1 MTSTGNNTDMSL
13 GAYLQNW
20 LRSRRNEVR
29 PRTFDDYKRNIDL
42 LTKELGRIKLSAL
55 TPDDIE
61 RASARILDAGISPQT
76 MLHCHRRLTTALN
89 AAVSQNL
96 IPSNPMYRVDKMET
110 PPQSVRILTASERE
124 RVLRAASTTEIT
136 SVVFTAMHTGLK
148 RGELLALK
156 RDAINLEQGTLTV
169 THTLSNSK
177 GSVARLPALLGS
189 QRTISLDDKV
199 IQHLE
204 PYLDINDDAFLFKRS
219 TGEQILPNYATHV
232 FKKLVRKIG
241 LYDVQFQ
248 DLRHAYVAMQIEAGK
263 PFHSIMEYIG
273 LRDTRSMTDVYG
285 HLFKERE

>member
-1 MTSTGNNTDMSL
+1 MARTENKADVYLKS
-13 GAYLQNW
+13 YLQNW
-20 LRSRRNEVR
+20 LLSRRNEVR
-29 PRTFDDYKRNIDL
+29 PRTYNDYKRNIDL
-42 LTKELGRIKLSAL
+42 LTKELGHIKLSAL

-61 RASARILDAGISPQT
+61 RASARILDAGTSPQT
-76 MLHCHRRLTTALN
+76 MQHCHRRLTTALN
-89 AAVSQNL
+89 AAVSQDL
-96 IPSNPMYRVDKMET
+96 IPSNPMYRVDKMES
-110 PPQSVRILTASERE
+110 PPQSVRILTETERE
-124 RVLRAASTTEIT
+124 HVLRSAASTEVE

-169 THTLSNSK
+169 THTLSNTK
-177 GSVARLPALLGS
+177 GSVARLTALIGS

-204 PYLDINDDAFLFKRS
+204 PYLDINDDAFLFRRS
-219 TGEQILPNYATHV
+219 TGEQILPNYATKE

-241 LYDVQFQ
+241 LYDVRFQ
-248 DLRHAYVAMQIEAGK
+248 DLRHAYVAMQIESGK

-273 LRDTRSMTDVYG
+273 LQDTRSMTDVYG

>member
-1 MTSTGNNTDMSL
+1 MARTGNKAAMYLKS
-13 GAYLQNW
+13 YLQNW
-20 LRSRRNEVR
+20 LLSRRNEVR
-29 PRTFDDYKRNIDL
+29 PRTYNDYKRNIDL
-42 LTKELGRIKLSAL
+42 LTKELGHIKLSAL

-61 RASARILDAGISPQT
+61 RASARILDAGTSPQT
-76 MLHCHRRLTTALN
+76 MQHCHRRLTTALN
-89 AAVSQNL
+89 AAVSQDL

-110 PPQSVRILTASERE
+110 PPQSVRILTETERE
-124 RVLRAASTTEIT
+124 HVLRSAASTEVE

-169 THTLSNSK
+169 THTLSNTK
-177 GSVARLPALLGS
+177 GSVARLTALIGS

-204 PYLDINDDAFLFKRS
+204 PYLDINDDAFLFRRS
-219 TGEQILPNYATHV
+219 TGEQILPNYATKE

-241 LYDVQFQ
+241 LYDVRFQ
-248 DLRHAYVAMQIEAGK
+248 DLRHAYVAMQIESGK
-263 PFHSIMEYIG
+263 PFHSIMAYIG
-273 LRDTRSMTDVYG
+273 LQDTRSMTDVYG

>member
-1 MTSTGNNTDMSL
+1 MARTENKADVYLKS
-13 GAYLQNW
+13 YLQNW
-20 LRSRRNEVR
+20 LLSRRNEVR
-29 PRTFDDYKRNIDL
+29 PRTYNDYKRNIDL
-42 LTKELGRIKLSAL
+42 LTKELGHIMLSAL

-61 RASARILDAGISPQT
+61 RASARILDAGTSPQT

-89 AAVSQNL
+89 PAVSQDL
-96 IPSNPMYRVDKMET
+96 IPSNPMYRVDKMES
-110 PPQSVRILTASERE
+110 PPQSVRILTETERE
-124 RVLRAASTTEIT
+124 HVLRSAASTEVE

-169 THTLSNSK
+169 THTLSNTK
-177 GSVARLPALLGS
+177 GSVARLTALIGS

-204 PYLDINDDAFLFKRS
+204 PYLDINDDAFLFRRS
-219 TGEQILPNYATHV
+219 TGEQILPNYATKE

-241 LYDVQFQ
+241 LYDVRFQ
-248 DLRHAYVAMQIEAGK
+248 DLRHAYVAMQIESGK

-273 LRDTRSMTDVYG
+273 LQDTRSMTDVYG

>member
-1 MTSTGNNTDMSL
+1 MARTENKADVYLKS
-13 GAYLQNW
+13 YLQNW

-29 PRTFDDYKRNIDL
+29 PRTFDDYTRNIDL
-42 LTKELGRIKLSAL
+42 LTKELGHIKLSAL

-61 RASARILDAGISPQT
+61 RASARILDAGTSPQT

-89 AAVSQNL
+89 TAVSQDL

-124 RVLRAASTTEIT
+124 RVLRSAASTEVE

-204 PYLDINDDAFLFKRS
+204 PHLDINDDAFLFRRS

>member
-285 HLFKERE
+285 HLFMDIE